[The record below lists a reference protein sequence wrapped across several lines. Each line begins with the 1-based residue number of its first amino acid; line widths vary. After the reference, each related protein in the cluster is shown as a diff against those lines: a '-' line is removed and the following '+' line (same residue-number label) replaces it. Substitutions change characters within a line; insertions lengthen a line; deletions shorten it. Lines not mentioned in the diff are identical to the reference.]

1 MHIPVSPDVS
11 ASGCS
16 IPYNSVAGGDSFSDV
31 YTFKIVPRRGDV
43 SALLDSVVP
52 VSSALFSS
60 PDELEIYADSDSVVV
75 EWDSS
80 VNASAYAVYKAPA
93 TLADDPD
100 AYDFVTMVFDNHFVD
115 KDIDGEY
122 AYLVTSIAKD
132 GKTESLKRLM
142 TGNYLEDEY
151 FDIPLENE
159 VMVPFPILDSMTVYP
174 DIKLPDFPFKIPMHI
189 IH

>member
-1 MHIPVSPDVS
+1 MI
-11 ASGCS
+11 
-16 IPYNSVAGGDSFSDV
+16 IN
-31 YTFKIVPRRGDV
+31 
-43 SALLDSVVP
+43 
-52 VSSALFSS
+52 
-60 PDELEIYADSDSVVV
+60 
-75 EWDSS
+75 
-80 VNASAYAVYKAPA
+80 
-93 TLADDPD
+93 
-100 AYDFVTMVFDNHFVD
+100 FVD